1 MLKVKVLVA
10 QLHLTLCD
18 PMDWGPPGSS
28 LHRLVQARILEWVA
42 IPFSRVWATREAPR
56 ILEWVASPNP
66 GIEPRSPA
74 LHADSSPSE
83 PPGKAS
89 CMLRLPRSS
98 SQFSSVTQSGPIL
111 SLSLPGGLGLSLLL
125 DKNQA
130 FLLHSRRWRK
140 PALRGSDTHFFSFVP
155 RVFLGLGEFSIKKK
169 HKHFTFSFECHP
181 KKYYILDYLTSS
193 WIQCLH
199 CLISLWL

>member
-1 MLKVKVLVA
+1 MKVLVA

-18 PMDWGPPGSS
+18 PMNWSPPGYS

-56 ILEWVASPNP
+56 ILECVASPNP

-74 LHADSSPSE
+74 LRADSSPSE
-83 PPGKAS
+83 PRGKAS
-89 CMLRLPRSS
+89 CVLHLPRSS
-98 SQFSSVTQSGPIL
+98 SQFSSVIQSGPTL

-125 DKNQA
+125 DKNQV
-130 FLLHSRRWRK
+130 FLLHSRRWGN
-140 PALRGSDTHFFSFVP
+140 LLWGSDTHFFSFVP

-169 HKHFTFSFECHP
+169 INILLFHLSAIL